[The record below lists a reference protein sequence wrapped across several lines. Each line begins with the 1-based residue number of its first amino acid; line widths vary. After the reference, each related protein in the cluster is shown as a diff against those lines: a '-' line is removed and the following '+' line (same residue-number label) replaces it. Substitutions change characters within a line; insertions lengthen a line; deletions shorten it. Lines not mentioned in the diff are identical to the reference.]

1 VWTKLANQIKER
13 RMSLTYEAAQKLVD
27 SGEFGELRKHAER
40 LLDARPTLEP
50 RLRVLIAHALVHT
63 GEGQRALSL
72 LSTVDLE
79 SRAGH
84 WSRWRGHLVMGL
96 AKRAVG
102 SMTAALSDLQRA
114 VHLAQESGTLEEI
127 AWAHIYLFRHMVD
140 GHPIDLAPA
149 MLPAVR
155 TAVTK
160 AGVASASA
168 FLHTSVAVLEGHNG
182 RLSEALRHCECSES
196 LVRMAPNAW
205 LACGNQQNR
214 AAILLA
220 DCRFA
225 EALPI
230 LEALHEATTRHGLH
244 HERAKAA
251 ANLGHL
257 YTMMGEHDKA
267 LAALSDAANSP
278 SISRLSRLSVCEGM
292 ARAYLGKGAWT
303 DCENMLEQIARAAA
317 ADEGLANA
325 YGVRW
330 AAATKARLLLRLGR
344 TAEAADHLEI
354 VERRYSKTAD
364 APFAAA
370 VGTLA
375 AIASTR
381 MGRESDAARHL
392 AHADQAGVTSF
403 HELQGQFYGAVATI
417 TKQADPGLASRL
429 ASRAVR
435 VWQGQG
441 SGWMAQELDS
451 SLQSIGGDGG
461 GMSPGEA
468 INALAGAIDV
478 AYSPRLLGEELASLV
493 RDLGCSDVQPLLTHR
508 AAGQSET
515 TTGQL
520 LSLGTVDGQSWSMEC
535 QPPKDPLHAIVLSD
549 VLRIGRAAVTLN
561 RLLTA
566 ERNKAAFWPA
576 DQNAENDGALFLSP
590 DMLDLVETAK
600 RIAPTDI
607 PVLITGE
614 TGTGKEVLARLIHS
628 RSSRSKQALVPFN
641 CTTIPREMMDSQLF
655 GHRRGAFTGANESF
669 QGVIRGARGGTLL
682 LDEVGDLSLDAQP
695 KLLRFL
701 ESGEVL
707 PLGESSPIN
716 VDVRVIAATNANLD
730 AAVSSGKFREDLYYR
745 LNIIHLRIPPLRER
759 RVEIPGLARHYLRQG
774 AVQLKKGELQLSD
787 EALEYMVLFD
797 WPGNVRQLANE
808 MRRVAALAEPDE
820 VVAPNR
826 LSSEIFKTSR
836 SPGQVPTLT
845 SGTNQI
851 VVKLDQRM
859 DVAVELLERAML
871 QSAMERHQGVEAVAK
886 ALGLSR
892 KGLYLKRQRYGLLS
906 ASI

>member
-1 VWTKLANQIKER
+1 
-13 RMSLTYEAAQKLVD
+13 MSLTYEAAQKLVD

-50 RLRVLIAHALVHT
+50 RLRLLIAHAFVHT

-72 LSTVDLE
+72 LSTMDLE

-102 SMTAALSDLQRA
+102 SMTAALSDFQRA

-160 AGVASASA
+160 AGSASASA

-196 LVRMAPNAW
+196 LVSMAPNAW

-230 LEALHEATTRHGLH
+230 LEALHEATARHGLH

-267 LAALSDAANSP
+267 LVALSDAANSP

-303 DCENMLEQIARAAA
+303 DCESVLEQIARAAA

-344 TAEAADHLEI
+344 TEEAAEHLEI
-354 VERRYSKTAD
+354 VEQRYSKTAD

-370 VGTLA
+370 LGTLA

-381 MGRESDAARHL
+381 IGRESDAARHL
-392 AHADQAGVTSF
+392 AHADQVGVTSF
-403 HELQGQFYGAVATI
+403 HELQGQFYGAAATI
-417 TKQADPGLASRL
+417 TRRADPGLASRL

-451 SLQSIGGDGG
+451 GFQNTSSAGR
-461 GMSPGEA
+461 MSPGEA

-478 AYSPRLLGEELASLV
+478 AYSPRLLGEEIVSLI
-493 RDLGCSDVQPLLTHR
+493 RDLGCSDVPPLVKRH
-508 AAGQSET
+508 AVGQAET
-515 TTGQL
+515 TNGRR

-561 RLLTA
+561 RLLAA

-628 RSSRSKQALVPFN
+628 RSNRSKQALVPFN
-641 CTTIPREMMDSQLF
+641 CTTIPREIMDSQLF

-669 QGVIRGARGGTLL
+669 QGVIRSARSGTLL

-701 ESGEVL
+701 ESGEIL

-730 AAVSSGKFREDLYYR
+730 AAVSCGRFREDLYYR

-759 RVEIPGLARHYLRQG
+759 RVEIPGLARHYLRKG
-774 AVQLKKGELQLSD
+774 ALQLKKGELQLSD
-787 EALEYMVLFD
+787 EALEYIVLFD

-808 MRRVAALAEPDE
+808 MRRLAALAEPDE
-820 VVAPNR
+820 VLAPNR
-826 LSSEIFKTSR
+826 LSPEISKTSK
-836 SPGQVPTLT
+836 SPSQVPTLT
-845 SGTNQI
+845 SGTNEI

-859 DVAVELLERAML
+859 DVAVESLERAML

-892 KGLYLKRQRYGLLS
+892 KGLYLKRQRYGLSS
-906 ASI
+906 ALI